1 MDTFLVVLVG
11 WIFSLCLHE
20 FSHAIVAYW
29 GGDLSVKDKG
39 YLSFNPIKYVD
50 PLFSIVLPIIF
61 LLIGGL
67 GLPGGAVYIDRS
79 RLRNKIWDSAVSL
92 AGPIS
97 NLFLAIVIALIL
109 QIDAVSNSSAAPVL
123 SFLGMLQASVFVLNL
138 VPIPPLDGFGAI
150 APFLPDSIREAAYAY
165 GSYGVFLIFFALFQV
180 DAASREFWGLVH
192 GISDTLGISRQLAY
206 EGQTMFQFWKQWH

>member
-1 MDTFLVVLVG
+1 LDTFLVILVG

-50 PLFSIVLPIIF
+50 PMFSIVLPIIF
-61 LLIGGL
+61 LLMGGL

-79 RLRNKIWDSAVSL
+79 RLRNKAWDSAVSL

-97 NLFLAIVIALIL
+97 NGVLAVVIGLIL
-109 QIDAVSNSSAAPVL
+109 QINVVSNSSAAPAL
-123 SFLGMLQASVFVLNL
+123 SFLGLLQVTALVLNL

-150 APFLPDSIREAAYAY
+150 APFLPDSVSEAAYAY
-165 GSYGVFLIFFALFQV
+165 GNYGVFIIFLCLWQV
-180 DAASREFWGLVH
+180 KPAYDAFWGIVN
-192 GISDTLGISRQLAY
+192 GIGSAIGIPLNLAY
-206 EGQTMFQFWKQWH
+206 EGWDMFQFWKHLS